1 MVYAF
6 LILLTFLS
14 KPNES
19 LKKTVE
25 DYLKNNLKQYDKY
38 EYTIVK
44 IPNFEGK
51 YVLRDENR
59 MNLGSSFAY
68 IPVKIVRPN
77 SSIIQTY
84 ITVRLK
90 LFKKIY
96 IAKNSIEPGQPVT
109 DSDVELKLVNVTD
122 LRGTPVE
129 SFGDYHD
136 CRSKVKI
143 SPGSV
148 LLKELLDKIP
158 DINKG
163 EHVTASAIAGSV
175 KISTDA
181 EAKQDGVIGDVIYI
195 VTKDKKQ
202 FKAKIIDSNN
212 VIIVE

>member
-14 KPNES
+14 KPNEN

-25 DYLKNNLKQYDKY
+25 DYLKDNLKQYDKY

-44 IPNFEGK
+44 VPDFDGK
-51 YVLRDENR
+51 YEIRNETQI
-59 MNLGSSFAY
+59 NLSNSFAY
-68 IPVKIVRPN
+68 IPVKIIRPN
-77 SSIIQTY
+77 SNVIQTY

-90 LFKKIY
+90 LFKTVC
-96 IAKNSIEPGQPVT
+96 IAKNLIDPGQPLT
-109 DSDVELKLVNVTD
+109 ERDAELKLVNVTD
-122 LRGTPVE
+122 LRGTPIQSIDE
-129 SFGDYHD
+129 LKGW
-136 CRSKVKI
+136 RSKVKL

-148 LLKELLDKIP
+148 LLKELLDEIP
-158 DINKG
+158 VINKG
-163 EHVTASAIAGSV
+163 DQITASAIAGSV
-175 KISTDA
+175 RISTDA

-202 FKAKIIDSNN
+202 FKAKIIDQNN